1 MRMLRLVLLLAL
13 VANATACSLMR
24 DRRDAPWDPKPGQSL
39 FDQIP
44 NWDDGANRR
53 CGGHLDEE
61 TRRREGRSPRC

>member
-1 MRMLRLVLLLAL
+1 MLRILLTAIVIANLAGCAGLV
-13 VANATACSLMR
+13 R

-44 NWDDGANRR
+44 NWDDSALRI